1 MVARVLT
8 HCMLDVLVW
17 VVAQRVFWAVFPW
30 DGGTR
35 PSSRPMYEE
44 LTELIVATGA
54 HGLNGDTLNG
64 VNATWWDESLG
75 LGTPLVLEPEWMKTN
90 QGSNGQGFFNLGHNV

>member
-1 MVARVLT
+1 
-8 HCMLDVLVW
+8 
-17 VVAQRVFWAVFPW
+17 
-30 DGGTR
+30 
-35 PSSRPMYEE
+35 MYEE

-90 QGSNGQGFFNLGHNV
+90 QCSNGQGFFNLGHNV